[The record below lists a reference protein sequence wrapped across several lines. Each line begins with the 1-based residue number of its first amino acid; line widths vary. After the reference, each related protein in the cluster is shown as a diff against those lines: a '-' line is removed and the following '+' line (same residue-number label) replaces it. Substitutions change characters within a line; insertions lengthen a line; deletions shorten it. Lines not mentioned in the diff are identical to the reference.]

1 MRRERGRAA
10 ECLGIR
16 SPTKFVNCSDGDE
29 LCHRALQNFG
39 KDPRFDRK
47 IAKAGRLIESA
58 SQNYS
63 ASRSAIYSVE

>member
-1 MRRERGRAA
+1 MPRERWEAA
-10 ECLGIR
+10 ECIGIK
-16 SPTKFVNCSDGDE
+16 SKKQFVNCSDGDE